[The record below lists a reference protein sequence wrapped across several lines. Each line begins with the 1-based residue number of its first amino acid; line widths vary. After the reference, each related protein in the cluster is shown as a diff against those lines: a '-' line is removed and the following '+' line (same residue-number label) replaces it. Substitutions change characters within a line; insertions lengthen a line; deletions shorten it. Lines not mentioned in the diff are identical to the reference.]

1 MKKLTFIALLAIATL
16 SACKK
21 DKEQNPEYVSAS
33 EFKAK
38 YSVPA
43 QSFNET
49 AGTAFSITGEKGI
62 KLNFPANAFLDGS
75 GNQVSGAIKLTLKEV
90 LSKKDIL
97 LSGKMTES
105 NGQLLVS
112 GGEFQILA
120 TKNGQALKLNPAAEI
135 ITRVPKTLSSEP
147 MDLFLFAPGIAGD
160 STWTQ
165 VQKRTQG
172 TPEYYEFALPGFG
185 WVNCDYFY
193 SDARPK
199 TTITVS
205 PTFTGASPSI
215 KDQSVYLIF
224 DELNTVIGL
233 PFNIDLN
240 KHQSYLNSMPIG
252 LTAKLAVIAVDVH
265 DRIYFGETS
274 LTISAGLHLDVPVS
288 LANQTVLDNY
298 LNSLD

>member
-1 MKKLTFIALLAIATL
+1 MKKLTLIALLAMATL
-16 SACKK
+16 AGCKK
-21 DKEQNPEYVSAS
+21 DKEQNPEYVTAS

-38 YSVPA
+38 FSVPT

-62 KLNFPANAFLDGS
+62 KLNFPSNAFLDAS
-75 GNQVSGAIKLTLKEV
+75 GNPVSGNIRLTLKEV

-120 TKNGQALKLNPAAEI
+120 SKDGQALKLNPAAEI

-147 MDLFLFAPGIAGD
+147 MDLFLFAPGPAGD

-172 TPEYYEFALPGFG
+172 TPEYYEFVLPGFG

-193 SDARPK
+193 NDPRPK

-205 PTFTGASPSI
+205 PTFAGASPNI

-224 DELNTVIGL
+224 DDLNTVVGL
-233 PFNIDLN
+233 PFNIGLN

-252 LTAKLAVIAVDVH
+252 LTAKLAIISVDVN

-274 LTISAGLHLDVPVS
+274 LTVSADLHLDVPVS
-288 LANQTVLDNY
+288 LASQAVLDNY